1 MEADRLDKMPGRDL
15 TGPEPA
21 GIDLAGCGNEC
32 KMERMDMNEGGLRAE
47 EGLRAKSG
55 SDWSRL
61 TGEPTEQ
68 GVVLTYDRF
77 APLYDQVF
85 GRVLGPGR
93 KLMAAATST
102 LNPAAVLEVGV
113 GTGLTLAGYPASS
126 KLVGIDLSTDML
138 ERAKMRAAALPGRD
152 ISLHAMNAERMDF
165 PDASFDCVT
174 VPYVLS
180 VTPNPDRLVQEIRRV
195 CKPDGSI
202 LVLNHFSGSRFWWLM
217 ERAVRSVADKV
228 GFRADFQYDRHILSH
243 DWQVVSVTSVNL
255 FGLSKLVV
263 LRNSRPRQA

>member
-1 MEADRLDKMPGRDL
+1 MRDGGVRADEGLGSETHQADWA
-15 TGPEPA
+15 GPHKPA
-21 GIDLAGCGNEC
+21 G
-32 KMERMDMNEGGLRAE
+32 
-47 EGLRAKSG
+47 
-55 SDWSRL
+55 
-61 TGEPTEQ
+61 GEPTER

-93 KLMAAATST
+93 KLMAAATCA
-102 LNPAAVLEVGV
+102 LQPASILEVGV

-126 KLVGIDLSTDML
+126 RVVGIDLSPDML
-138 ERAKMRAAALPGRD
+138 ERARMRAAAMPERD

-165 PDASFDCVT
+165 PDGSFDCVT

-180 VTPNPDRLVQEIRRV
+180 VTPHPDRLVQEIRRV

-202 LVLNHFSGSRFWWLM
+202 LVVNHFSGSGFWWLM
-217 ERAVRSVADKV
+217 ERAVRSVADRV
-228 GFRADFQYDRHILSH
+228 GFRSDFDYARHILSH
-243 DWQVVSVTSVNL
+243 DWQVVSVRTVNL

-263 LRNSRPRQA
+263 LRNTPSSRTA